1 MKSILAS
8 LLLCLI
14 TISSQAFTLLVNAP
28 GWQTKSL
35 TIHVNNANCSVDLIP
50 LVQEAA
56 ELWNSVS
63 TASLKLS
70 VSSTSTYTLAGFTS
84 LSYPNIAGVV
94 CDTSFGA
101 SDSTLGLGTYAYGSG
116 NSYGYVRVNAS
127 GGTGDVSNVERKA
140 QVITLAH
147 ELGHALNIGHT
158 NDSSAIMY
166 YSIGTKTDISLSW
179 DDIQAYTYLYP
190 RDEFGGDAM
199 MACGQISKGGP
210 NPPVAM
216 PLLLLPI
223 ALLTYLRRKAYS

>member
-1 MKSILAS
+1 MKHFGFTLFLS
-8 LLLCLI
+8 LFTL
-14 TISSQAFTLLVNAP
+14 SSSAFTLLVNAP

-35 TIHVNNANCSVDLIP
+35 TIYVNNANCSVDLVP
-50 LVQEAA
+50 LVQDAA

-70 VSSTSTYTLAGFTS
+70 VEASSSYTLSGFTS

-94 CDTSFGA
+94 CDTSFGGT
-101 SDSTLGLGTYAYGSG
+101 DTTLGLGTYAYGSG
-116 NSYGYVRVNAS
+116 NSYGYVRMNAS
-127 GGTGDVSNVERKA
+127 GGSGDISGVERKA

-179 DDIQAYTYLYP
+179 DDMQAYTYLYP
-190 RDEFGGDAM
+190 RDEFGGDGM
-199 MACGQISKGGP
+199 MACGQITNGGP
-210 NPPVAM
+210 KPPLSM
-216 PLLLLPI
+216 LLLFLPL
-223 ALLTYLRRKAYS
+223 AFVFYLRRKSFV